1 VQFTL
6 PHTDQAGFQD
16 EAGNAYQNW
25 YYTATIQYQSGK
37 VTKPAFTKVFQLAV
51 GQTTVDLDLLPSGS
65 PAMPYTAPV
74 ATVTS
79 VNGQNG
85 AITVAE
91 STDAGVA
98 AFVQGSGPT
107 ATALNATYAP
117 AVGSANYA
125 TPAAVTAAVTPKLDS
140 ATAATTYTARARMTP
155 NAKDYGAVGDNT
167 SRLLSSQFS
176 TLAAAQAI
184 YPAATALTDELDWAA
199 IQSCI
204 NANGAVFIPAGTYI
218 INKTITASQGVII
231 GAQNYPMT
239 KLYMTGTN
247 LPILSLTTG
256 ANISNLRLTYSAQQ
270 TSAHTESD
278 AVRLFNIGNGST
290 FEKIRVDFAARG
302 IFNYGGGYTY
312 SSSFRD
318 ISIGYCSITS
328 FDIRNG
334 GGITGNVVSNLYTHN
349 NPIDETTTNV
359 SSEPPIQLSGWDDGV
374 LTQINIEH
382 TQSSAAIAIGN
393 CLNLTIQGMHVE
405 GFTLLGNFNAVVNTF
420 SGNTQVSI
428 TGMSVIF
435 SKFLIGN
442 IPTSNSFALFK
453 ITDGIKLLI
462 QNLQERSNTFTA
474 VGGGFVFNSSG
485 VTTGTVNAHA
495 CKLSGFGG
503 NTNCDATKVST
514 IASLNNSRNYSLD
527 SGKYTL
533 FQDAAPTSYTWAVGD
548 RVVVKT
554 PVEAGTAGSKYI
566 VVGYRC
572 VTAGTPG
579 TWLPE
584 RVLTGN

>member
-1 VQFTL
+1 MT
-6 PHTDQAGFQD
+6 
-16 EAGNAYQNW
+16 
-25 YYTATIQYQSGK
+25 
-37 VTKPAFTKVFQLAV
+37 
-51 GQTTVDLDLLPSGS
+51 DLDPPRTNLESRKNLPEWLE
-65 PAMPYTAPV
+65 P
-74 ATVTS
+74 
-79 VNGQNG
+79 
-85 AITVAE
+85 
-91 STDAGVA
+91 D
-98 AFVQGSGPT
+98 
-107 ATALNATYAP
+107 ALNAAYAGEAQLPTRLSVASLDGAYAGENGLPARLSVEELTATYAP
-117 AVGSANYA
+117 ASGSTAYA
-125 TPAAVTAAVTPKLDS
+125 TPASVTAAVAPKLDS
-140 ATAATTYTARARMTP
+140 TTAASTYAARSRMTP
-155 NAKDYGAVGDNT
+155 NAKDYGAIGDNT
-167 SRLLSSQFS
+167 SRLLSTQFS
-176 TLAAAQAI
+176 TLAAAQAV
-184 YPAATALTDELDWAA
+184 YPSATALTDELDWAA

-204 NANGAVFIPAGTYI
+204 NANGAVFIPAGTYF
-218 INKTITASQGVII
+218 INKTISASQGVII

-256 ANISNLRLTYSAQQ
+256 ANISNLRLTYSTQQ
-270 TSAHTESD
+270 TSSNTESD

-359 SSEPPIQLSGWDDGV
+359 SSEPPIQLGGWDDGV
-374 LTQINIEH
+374 LTQINVEH
-382 TQSSAAIAIGN
+382 TKSSAAIAIGN
-393 CLNLTIQGMHVE
+393 CLNLSIVGFHVE

-435 SKFLIGN
+435 SKFLIGD
-442 IPTSNSFALFK
+442 IPSSNSCALFK
-453 ITDGIKLLI
+453 ITDGIKLII
-462 QNLQERSNTFTA
+462 QNLQERSNTITA
-474 VGGGFVFNSSG
+474 VGAGFVFNSSG
-485 VTTGTVNAHA
+485 VTTGTVSAQA

-503 NTNCDATKVST
+503 NTNGDATKVST
-514 IASLNNSRNYSLD
+514 ISVLNGSRNYSLD
-527 SGKYTL
+527 SSKYTL
-533 FQDAAPTSYTWAVGD
+533 FQDAAPTSYTWAAGD
-548 RVVVKT
+548 RVIVKT
-554 PVEAGTAGSKYI
+554 PVEAGSAGSKYI
-566 VVGYRC
+566 IVGYRC